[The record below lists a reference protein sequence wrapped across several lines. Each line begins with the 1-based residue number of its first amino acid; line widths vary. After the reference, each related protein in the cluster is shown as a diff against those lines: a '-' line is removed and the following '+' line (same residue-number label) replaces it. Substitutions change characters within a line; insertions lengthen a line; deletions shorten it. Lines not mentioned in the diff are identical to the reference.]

1 MNEGWL
7 NDEYLIIFSE
17 AESTAAS
24 SKYKLSQY
32 LSGYTLVGLRGWD
45 DFIVINPTGA
55 MCSFPTVP
63 LDPTMTTPFSLPE
76 SLVLQSDERFTG
88 KIKWYLKPLI
98 FGGDPQDKSN
108 LVWVSLD
115 QHAELVVWWNDQYK
129 TLKEQATHVQPGL
142 LASLSGRCAIKPH
155 SAG

>member
-7 NDEYLIIFSE
+7 NDDYLILFSE
-17 AESTAAS
+17 AESASAS

-32 LSGYTLVGLRGWD
+32 LPGYVLVGLRGWD
-45 DFIVINPTGA
+45 DFIVINSTGA
-55 MCSFPTVP
+55 MCSLPTVP
-63 LDPTMTTPFSLPE
+63 LDPTMAAPFSLPE
-76 SLVLQSDERFTG
+76 NLALESDGRFTG

-108 LVWVSLD
+108 LAWVSPE

-129 TLKEQATHVQPGL
+129 TLKAQAGH
-142 LASLSGRCAIKPH
+142 A
-155 SAG
+155 

>member
-7 NDEYLIIFSE
+7 NDEYLVVFSE
-17 AESTAAS
+17 AESTSAS

-32 LSGYTLVGLRGWD
+32 LSGYKLVGLLGWD
-45 DFIVINPTGA
+45 DFIVINSSGA
-55 MCSFPTVP
+55 MCSLPTVP
-63 LDPTMTTPFSLPE
+63 LDPTMATPFSLPE
-76 SLVLQSDERFTG
+76 SLSLQSDERFTG

-98 FGGDPQDKSN
+98 FGGDAQDKSN

-129 TLKEQATHVQPGL
+129 ALKEQAAHV
-142 LASLSGRCAIKPH
+142 
-155 SAG
+155 